1 MKIYQME
8 EKYRQYTGDESRL
21 TGRCDSI
28 SFPETEDEA
37 AEILAHMAASKIPVT
52 LQGGLTGVT
61 GGAVPWGGHVM
72 NLSRMTKI
80 LDYQKTE
87 TGALLTVEP
96 GLTVLD
102 LKKEIRRL
110 AGKDRLFWP
119 AWPTAET
126 ASVGGIA
133 ANNSRGICS
142 YHYGDARANI
152 ASVRFLAADGRRK
165 TVSARE
171 EPGLFGRIVG
181 GEGAGGVIT
190 ALELTLIPR
199 PESLWAI
206 CFFLKTEET
215 AARFVEG
222 ARSIAGAHREDTAFV
237 AALEYLDGPVLALIG
252 AGRDSVAKLQ
262 DLPEFPSNPAGA
274 VYMELHGSEDG
285 VEELAGELLE
295 LSADCGCMDE
305 DTWAVS
311 GEAEARRLEH
321 FRGAA
326 SELVNARID
335 EIKRT
340 FPAMTKLAADMD
352 FPTESFADTLA
363 RYRKG
368 AERINVPCYI
378 YGHAGTGSPYAN
390 LMPENAGEYEAC
402 KELLRDWAREC
413 RTLGGMTAGEYG
425 VGKLAES
432 LLGELVPE
440 EKQETFHALTAEW
453 DPAGILRKKLWKTDA
468 ARYIIYRA

>member
-8 EKYRQYTGDESRL
+8 EKYRQFIGDESRL
-21 TGRCDSI
+21 TGYCDSL

-37 AEILAHMAASKIPVT
+37 AEILAHMAASKTPVT

-61 GGAVPWGGHVM
+61 GGAVPQGGHVM
-72 NLSRMTKI
+72 NLSRMTKV
-80 LDYQKTE
+80 LHYEKTKD
-87 TGALLTVEP
+87 GALLTVEP
-96 GLTVLD
+96 GATVLD
-102 LKKEIRRL
+102 LKKEIRGL
-110 AGKDRLFWP
+110 AGKNRLFWP
-119 AWPTAET
+119 VWPTAET
-126 ASVGGIA
+126 ASAGGIA

-171 EPGLFGRIVG
+171 ERELFGQIVG

-206 CFFLKTEET
+206 CFFLKTENA

-222 ARSIAGAHREDTAFV
+222 ARRIAQAHREAAAFV
-237 AALEYLDGPVLALIG
+237 AALEYLDGPVLVLIK
-252 AGRDSVAKLQ
+252 ANRASMAKLR
-262 DLPEFPSNPAGA
+262 DLPELPADPAGA
-274 VYMELHGSEDG
+274 VYMELHGPEDG

-295 LSADCGCMDE
+295 LSADCGCTDE
-305 DTWAVS
+305 DTWALS
-311 GEAEARRLEH
+311 GEAEAERLQH

-340 FPAMTKLAADMD
+340 DPAITKLTADMT
-352 FPTESFADTLA
+352 FPGEPFTDTLT
-363 RYRKG
+363 RYRKS
-368 AERINVPCYI
+368 AAIVDIPCYI
-378 YGHAGTGSPYAN
+378 YGHAGTGSLYAN
-390 LMPENAGEYEAC
+390 LMPENAEKYEAG
-402 KELLRDWAREC
+402 KQLLRNWAREC
-413 RTLGGMTAGEYG
+413 QARGGTTAGEYG
-425 VGKLAES
+425 VGKLTKN
-432 LLGELVPE
+432 LLDGLLPE
-440 EKQETFHALTAEW
+440 AKREIFETLTAEW
-453 DPAGILRKKLWKTDA
+453 DPAGILRKKLTTHP
-468 ARYIIYRA
+468 